1 MKYNSINGVF
11 RIFVCLNTKHMS
23 ELKTLDN
30 DENINPSEHLRK
42 LNDQI
47 ALEKIAIDQLK
58 KEIATVIVGQ
68 EEMIEALIIALLTE
82 GHILLEGFPGLA
94 KTLTVKTLS
103 KSMNLDFS
111 RIQFTPDLLP
121 ADVTGTMIYQQKS
134 ESFAVRKGP
143 LFASFILAD
152 EINRAPAKV
161 QSALLEAMQ
170 ERQVTIGDESFKLP
184 DPFLV
189 MATQN
194 PIEQEGTYNLPE
206 AQKDR
211 FMMKVNV
218 GYPSPAEE
226 ALIIRSN
233 IQESQSKKVKKVLSK
248 KDVLRLKSMVK
259 EVYLDEKI
267 EKYIVDIINETRNP
281 SIPAIQ
287 ELSSYISYGSSPR
300 GGINLALASKAR
312 AFLEGRSFVTPDDVK
327 VMAVKVLNHRIGL
340 SYEAEVD
347 ELKAEDIIYK
357 IIQYVEVP

>member
-1 MKYNSINGVF
+1 
-11 RIFVCLNTKHMS
+11 MS
-23 ELKTLDN
+23 ELKAS
-30 DENINPSEHLRK
+30 ENNESVNPADHLRK

-47 ALEKIAIDQLK
+47 ALEKMAIQQLK
-58 KEIATVIVGQ
+58 KEISKVIIGQ
-68 EEMIEALIIALLTE
+68 GEMIDSLIIALLTE
-82 GHILLEGFPGLA
+82 GHVLLEGLPGLA

-103 KSMNLDFS
+103 QAMSLDFS

-170 ERQVTIGDESFKLP
+170 ERQVTIGEESFKLP

-211 FMMKVNV
+211 FMMKVSV

-226 ALIIRSN
+226 ALIIRSK
-233 IQESQSKKVKKVLSK
+233 IQGSETEKVKKALTK
-248 KDVLRLKSMVK
+248 KDVLRLKALVK

-281 SIPAIQ
+281 SIPALQ
-287 ELSSYISYGSSPR
+287 ELAPYISYGSSPR

-312 AFLEGRSFVTPDDVK
+312 AFMEGRSFVTPDDIK
-327 VMAVKVLNHRIGL
+327 VMSIKVLNHRIGL
-340 SYEAEVD
+340 TYEAEVD
-347 ELKAEDIIYK
+347 ELNAEDIIHK
-357 IIQYVEVP
+357 IVQYVEVP

>member
-1 MKYNSINGVF
+1 
-11 RIFVCLNTKHMS
+11 MS
-23 ELKTLDN
+23 ELKAS
-30 DENINPSEHLRK
+30 ENNESVNPADHLRK

-47 ALEKIAIDQLK
+47 ALEKMAIEQLK
-58 KEIATVIVGQ
+58 KEISKVIIGQ
-68 EEMIEALIIALLTE
+68 GEMIDSLIIALLTE
-82 GHILLEGFPGLA
+82 GHVLLEGLPGLA

-103 KSMNLDFS
+103 QAMSLDFS

-170 ERQVTIGDESFKLP
+170 ERQVTIGEESFKLP

-211 FMMKVNV
+211 FMMKVSV

-226 ALIIRSN
+226 ALIIRSK
-233 IQESQSKKVKKVLSK
+233 IQGSETEKVKKALTK
-248 KDVLRLKSMVK
+248 KDVLRLKALVK

-281 SIPAIQ
+281 SIPALQ
-287 ELSSYISYGSSPR
+287 DLAPYISYGSSPR

-312 AFLEGRSFVTPDDVK
+312 AFMEGRSFVTPDDIK
-327 VMAVKVLNHRIGL
+327 VMSIKVLNHRIGL
-340 SYEAEVD
+340 TYEAEVD
-347 ELKAEDIIYK
+347 ELNAEDIIHK
-357 IIQYVEVP
+357 IVQYVEVP

>member
-1 MKYNSINGVF
+1 MNQHVLG
-11 RIFVCLNTKHMS
+11 
-23 ELKTLDN
+23 ELESWLSHQIIGQHDLVK
-30 DENINPSEHLRK
+30 K
-42 LNDQI
+42 L
-47 ALEKIAIDQLK
+47 L
-58 KEIATVIVGQ
+58 V
-68 EEMIEALIIALLTE
+68 ALLADGHLLVE
-82 GHILLEGFPGLA
+82 GAPGLA
-94 KTLTVKTLS
+94 KTRAIK
-103 KSMNLDFS
+103 MMADGMEGDFH
-111 RIQFTPDLLP
+111 RVQFTPDLLP
-121 ADVTGTMIYQQKS
+121 GDITGTDVFRPQLGTFEFQ
-134 ESFAVRKGP
+134 AGP
-143 LFASFILAD
+143 IFHNLILAD

-211 FMMKVNV
+211 FMMKVSV

-248 KDVLRLKSMVK
+248 KDVLRLKAIVK

>member
-1 MKYNSINGVF
+1 
-11 RIFVCLNTKHMS
+11 MS
-23 ELKTLDN
+23 ELKASEHN
-30 DENINPSEHLRK
+30 ESVNPADHLRK

-47 ALEKIAIDQLK
+47 ALEKMAIEQLK
-58 KEIATVIVGQ
+58 KEISKVIIGQ
-68 EEMIEALIIALLTE
+68 EEMIDSLIIALLTE
-82 GHILLEGFPGLA
+82 GHVLLEGLPGLA

-103 KSMNLDFS
+103 QAMSLDFS

-170 ERQVTIGDESFKLP
+170 ERQVTIGEESFKLP

-211 FMMKVNV
+211 FMMKVSV

-226 ALIIRSN
+226 ALIIRSK
-233 IQESQSKKVKKVLSK
+233 IQGSETEKVKKALTK
-248 KDVLRLKSMVK
+248 KDVLRLKALVK

-281 SIPAIQ
+281 SIPALQ
-287 ELSSYISYGSSPR
+287 ELAPYISYGSSPR

-312 AFLEGRSFVTPDDVK
+312 AFMEGRSFVTPDDIK
-327 VMAVKVLNHRIGL
+327 VMSIKVLNHRIGL
-340 SYEAEVD
+340 TYEAEVD
-347 ELKAEDIIYK
+347 ELNAEDIIHK
-357 IIQYVEVP
+357 IVQYVEVP